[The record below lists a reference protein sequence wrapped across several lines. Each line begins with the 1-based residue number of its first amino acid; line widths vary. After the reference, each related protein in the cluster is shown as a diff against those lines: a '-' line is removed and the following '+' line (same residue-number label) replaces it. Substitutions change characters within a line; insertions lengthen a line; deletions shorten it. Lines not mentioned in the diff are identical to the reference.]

1 MFKKICDVIFG
12 FVFPGDDTIKEN
24 VQFNSIDI
32 PMSTKLFNDFKNS
45 VIMWTLARKLEEKL
59 GVRCYYR
66 ENQELLVWKTRDY
79 RGHFI
84 LDVYSNG
91 KSIGPYEIDIQ
102 PNESISVTSERI
114 HVERFEQTDRSVT
127 LVPSEA
133 VELISKDITS
143 QISKS

>member
-1 MFKKICDVIFG
+1 MFKKFCDVVFG
-12 FVFPGDDTIKEN
+12 FVFPGDDTIKKN

-32 PMSTKLFNDFKNS
+32 PMSTTLFNDFKNS

-66 ENQELLVWKTRDY
+66 ENQELWVWKDRDY

-84 LDVYSNG
+84 LDVYYDG
-91 KSIGPYEIDIQ
+91 KNIGPYKIDIQ
-102 PNESISVTSERI
+102 PNERISVTSERI
-114 HVERFEQTDRSVT
+114 YVERFEQTDRSVT
-127 LVPSEA
+127 LVPSKT

-143 QISKS
+143 QISKF

>member
-1 MFKKICDVIFG
+1 MFKKIRDVIFG
-12 FVFPGDDTIKEN
+12 FVFPGDDTINEN
-24 VQFNSIDI
+24 VQLDFIDI

-66 ENQELLVWKTRDY
+66 ENQNLFVWKDRDY

-84 LDVYSNG
+84 LDVYFNG
-91 KSIGPYEIDIQ
+91 KNLGPYEIDIQ

-114 HVERFEQTDRSVT
+114 YVERFEQTDHSVT
-127 LVPSEA
+127 LEPSET

>member
-1 MFKKICDVIFG
+1 MFKKFCDVVFG
-12 FVFPGDDTIKEN
+12 FVFPGDDTIKKN

-32 PMSTKLFNDFKNS
+32 PMSTTLFNDFKNS

-66 ENQELLVWKTRDY
+66 ENQELWVWKDRDY

-84 LDVYSNG
+84 LDVYYDG
-91 KSIGPYEIDIQ
+91 KNIGPYKIDIQ
-102 PNESISVTSERI
+102 PNECISVTSERI
-114 HVERFEQTDRSVT
+114 YVERIEQTDRSVT
-127 LVPSEA
+127 LVPSKT

-143 QISKS
+143 QISKF

>member
-1 MFKKICDVIFG
+1 MFKKICNVIFG
-12 FVFPGDDTIKEN
+12 FVFPGDDTINEN

-59 GVRCYYR
+59 DVRCYYR
-66 ENQELLVWKTRDY
+66 ENQNLFVWKDRDY

-91 KSIGPYEIDIQ
+91 KNIGPYEIDIQ

-114 HVERFEQTDRSVT
+114 YVERFEQTDRSVT
-127 LVPSEA
+127 LEPSET